1 MYVQRRPEVRPRRN
15 SSLAWL
21 GCGCATA
28 LGLFAVIIVLAVV
41 LLAPRLPEIAA
52 SAIGM
57 SAQGKTEEIFQP
69 EPPRPTVEL
78 QNASQPQQVT
88 VNLGSY
94 GGSQT
99 ITTDTSYYEVI
110 VGSDPIGQ
118 QTAVVTFTEDG
129 LMEICRQQNEV
140 CRGGDP
146 RFQNIRLDLKPGGA
160 IVFADVSLP
169 TQYGVTIQQT
179 AGVVLRLDSTR
190 RQLQFAGIDLNGTL
204 YTDPPPEL
212 AGTVQEFERI
222 GNDVLNQ
229 ITINAGG
236 GELALREAQIDETTL
251 TLIMQ

>member
-1 MYVQRRPEVRPRRN
+1 PQFASASIAQPHIAISPLVGKMTCLVTALRTLVMYVQRRPEVRPRRN

-118 QTAVVTFTEDG
+118 QTAVVT
-129 LMEICRQQNEV
+129 
-140 CRGGDP
+140 
-146 RFQNIRLDLKPGGA
+146 
-160 IVFADVSLP
+160 
-169 TQYGVTIQQT
+169 
-179 AGVVLRLDSTR
+179 
-190 RQLQFAGIDLNGTL
+190 
-204 YTDPPPEL
+204 
-212 AGTVQEFERI
+212 
-222 GNDVLNQ
+222 
-229 ITINAGG
+229 
-236 GELALREAQIDETTL
+236 
-251 TLIMQ
+251 